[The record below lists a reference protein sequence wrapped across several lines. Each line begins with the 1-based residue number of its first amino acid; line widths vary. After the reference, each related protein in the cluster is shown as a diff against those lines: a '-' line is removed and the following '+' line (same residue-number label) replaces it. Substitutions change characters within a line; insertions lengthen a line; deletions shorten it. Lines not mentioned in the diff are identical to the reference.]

1 MPGTGWSWV
10 WGSSA
15 ALTRESWPRRHFVI
29 LSRAAVLGGAIH
41 HSLPSGPCSAL
52 APSLSSAPVLIPVQT
67 RAAGNETSPAPT
79 TANSSHGTA
88 RDCSPPVAD
97 PRAGSGGT
105 GLQHFPKLS
114 AKAGQKPQ
122 LWAKSTA
129 SIHMDVQGQKL
140 QVCPAGTAPG
150 SGSETHP
157 PVQWLLDLILWSTAS
172 PNHGICSFNYTSSLS
187 VF

>member
-88 RDCSPPVAD
+88 RDCSPPVAG
-97 PRAGSGGT
+97 PRAGSRDKAAALPQIVCKSSAET
-105 GLQHFPKLS
+105 SALSQKHCQHPHGCPRPK
-114 AKAGQKPQ
+114 AAGVSCWYSPRQWFWNPP
-122 LWAKSTA
+122 SSPVT
-129 SIHMDVQGQKL
+129 
-140 QVCPAGTAPG
+140 PG
-150 SGSETHP
+150 PHP
-157 PVQWLLDLILWSTAS
+157 LEYCLTQSWHLFL
-172 PNHGICSFNYTSSLS
+172 
-187 VF
+187 